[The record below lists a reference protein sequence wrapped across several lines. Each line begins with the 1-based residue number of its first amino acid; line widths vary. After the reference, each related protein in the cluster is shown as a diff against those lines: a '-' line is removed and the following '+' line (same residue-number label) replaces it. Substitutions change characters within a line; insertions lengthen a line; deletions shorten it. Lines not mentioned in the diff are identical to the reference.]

1 MKFLVGGT
9 ISIVLGCIGFA
20 IFYSDFLVLVK
31 GGIPLVL
38 ISGGVLIIMLKRE
51 ENTIDLTDSE
61 NMSVQTTGPASTQP
75 IGAETPVPDL
85 EPVDTD
91 GGTEPVENDGEG
103 VEANK
108 GAEQA
113 VSDKNIEE
121 AVEKAVS
128 EESNETAEPV
138 VSEVETT
145 EPVSGTLPAEDEKEP
160 EPVSSF
166 AGNESSYV
174 FHKMACKYAL
184 SKKCTRKFNTREQ
197 AIEAGFK
204 PCNICKP

>member
-20 IFYSDFLVLVK
+20 IFYSDFLNLVK
-31 GGIPLVL
+31 AGIPLVL

-51 ENTIDLTDSE
+51 ENGFDLSDSE
-61 NMSVQTTGPASTQP
+61 NMPAQTTDPASTQT
-75 IGAETPVPDL
+75 IEADAPVPDL
-85 EPVDTD
+85 EPVCTD
-91 GGTEPVENDGEG
+91 GGTESVENDGES

-108 GAEQA
+108 GAKQA
-113 VSDKNIEE
+113 VSDKNIEA
-121 AVEKAVS
+121 AVEETVS
-128 EESNETAEPV
+128 KEGHETAEPV

-145 EPVSGTLPAEDEKEP
+145 EPVSGTLPEEDEKEP

-166 AGNESSYV
+166 TGNESSYV
-174 FHKMACKYAL
+174 FHKMTCKYAL